1 MRWRGVHILKKLRFL
16 NSLNESSKVVVVNR
30 CLHFAITM
38 QSNSN
43 LIVMVL
49 TRVAYNL
56 VAILRK
62 MMNEHDED
70 TIFGTDDCFTFGGN
84 GGV

>member
-1 MRWRGVHILKKLRFL
+1 
-16 NSLNESSKVVVVNR
+16 
-30 CLHFAITM
+30 
-38 QSNSN
+38 
-43 LIVMVL
+43 MVL

-56 VAILRK
+56 VEILRK

-70 TIFGTDDCFTFGGN
+70 TIFGTDDCFTFVGN

>member
-1 MRWRGVHILKKLRFL
+1 
-16 NSLNESSKVVVVNR
+16 
-30 CLHFAITM
+30 
-38 QSNSN
+38 
-43 LIVMVL
+43 MVL

-56 VAILRK
+56 VAILTK

-70 TIFGTDDCFTFGGN
+70 TIFGTDACFTFGGN